1 MFPVLLGACP
11 GMKSLTHMTV
21 VFSFSQ
27 TLAFTLQC
35 RGYRGEPLSPNQAAL
50 VVFLSFEKLLT
61 CSAKWLTF
69 CNLTNDT

>member
-50 VVFLSFEKLLT
+50 VVFFII
-61 CSAKWLTF
+61 
-69 CNLTNDT
+69 